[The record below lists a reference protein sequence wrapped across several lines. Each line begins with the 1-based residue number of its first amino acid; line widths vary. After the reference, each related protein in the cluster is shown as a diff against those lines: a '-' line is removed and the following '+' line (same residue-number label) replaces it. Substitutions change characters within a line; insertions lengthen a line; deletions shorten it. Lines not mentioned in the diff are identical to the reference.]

1 MLRTDGEIDEIED
14 SPSEIGIL
22 MALLALDE
30 ACPGL
35 RDVTYTLNMRLVACF
50 TIDDDERP
58 QHV

>member
-1 MLRTDGEIDEIED
+1 VLRTDGEIDEIED

-35 RDVTYTLNMRLVACF
+35 RPVTYTLNMRLVACF
-50 TIDDDERP
+50 TIADGECP

>member
-1 MLRTDGEIDEIED
+1 MLRIDGEIDEIED

-22 MALLALDE
+22 MALNALDV

-35 RDVTYTLNMRLVACF
+35 RNFTYALNLRVGACF
-50 TIDDDERP
+50 TINGDECP